1 MAAVDPIHHFAHL
14 YLLWLD
20 EGDMDMPVDSE
31 IRKLYTDL
39 AKSTPACSILEETT
53 VWLDMHLGSLSDD
66 QICLAMA
73 KAVAARHWSQEW
85 LDAHRDNLRYM
96 LVRRGEL
103 NKEEVTAR
111 DS

>member
-1 MAAVDPIHHFAHL
+1 
-14 YLLWLD
+14 
-20 EGDMDMPVDSE
+20 
-31 IRKLYTDL
+31 
-39 AKSTPACSILEETT
+39 
-53 VWLDMHLGSLSDD
+53 MHLGSLSDD